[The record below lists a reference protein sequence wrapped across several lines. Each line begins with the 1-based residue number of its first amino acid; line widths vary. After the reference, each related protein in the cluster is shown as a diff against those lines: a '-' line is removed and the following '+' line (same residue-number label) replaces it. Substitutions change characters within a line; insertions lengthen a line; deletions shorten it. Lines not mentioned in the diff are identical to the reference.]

1 MDLAATRARVD
12 DAVSEA
18 LGALRGGLEPVGIAG
33 EDLLEPLAALASRGK
48 RMRAALLFAAHH
60 ASGGTSPHAAVRVA
74 AALELFQTAALV
86 HDDVLDR
93 SDTRRG
99 MPSVHRAI
107 EGRHRTSG
115 LDGDAERY
123 GVNGAILA
131 GDLCLMACLGEVAA
145 ACAELPPGV
154 GVAVAERF
162 RAMSTLCTA
171 GQYLDIRLAAS
182 PVAHAESQRAE
193 IVAVM
198 RSKTASYTT
207 EGPLA
212 LGAAIAGLSSADVD
226 AWAAAGVPLGIAFQ
240 LRDDL
245 LGVVGDADV
254 TGKPAGDDLRE
265 GKKTVLLAEALG
277 RASAEGKRAI
287 LAVAGVPDAT
297 DADVSRAIDAIIAS
311 GAVSSVEAEISGY
324 GAQARKA
331 FASLATSKE
340 AGAALNALVDD
351 VLERVA

>member
-1 MDLAATRARVD
+1 MDLPTARTRVD
-12 DAVSEA
+12 AAVSDA
-18 LGALRGGLEPVGIAG
+18 LAELRTHVVPAGAAAD
-33 EDLLEPLAALASRGK
+33 DLLTPLSGLASRGK
-48 RMRAALLFAAHH
+48 RMRAALLIAAHH
-60 ASGGTSPHAAVRVA
+60 AAGGASADAAARLA

-107 EGRHRTSG
+107 ESTHRANG
-115 LDGDAERY
+115 FDGDPERY
-123 GVNGAILA
+123 GMNGAILT
-131 GDLCLMACLGEVAA
+131 GDLSLMLCLGEVAA
-145 ACAELPPGV
+145 TCAQLPAQIGT
-154 GVAVAERF
+154 AVAHRF
-162 RAMSTLCTA
+162 RAMATLCTM
-171 GQYLDIRLAAS
+171 GQYLDIRLAS
-182 PVAHAESQRAE
+182 TPVAQAAAQREE

-198 RSKTASYTT
+198 RSKTASYTS

-212 LGAAIAGLSSADVD
+212 LGAALAGLSPANVD

-245 LGVVGDADV
+245 LGVVGNAAV

-277 RASAEGKRAI
+277 RANAAGRQAI
-287 LAVAGVPDAT
+287 LAVAAVADAA
-297 DADVSRAIDAIIAS
+297 DADVARAIDAVIES
-311 GAVSSVEAEISGY
+311 GAVAAVEADIARYGEEARTALTALAPADDSG
-324 GAQARKA
+324 
-331 FASLATSKE
+331 
-340 AGAALNALVDD
+340 ALLNRLVDD